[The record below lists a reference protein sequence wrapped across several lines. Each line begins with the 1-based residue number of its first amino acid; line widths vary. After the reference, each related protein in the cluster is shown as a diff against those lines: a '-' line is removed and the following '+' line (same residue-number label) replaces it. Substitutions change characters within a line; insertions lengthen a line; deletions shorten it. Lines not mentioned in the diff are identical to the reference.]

1 MKRFISL
8 ALVFVLLASSFAFAA
23 DAEPV
28 KAEGAKTFQEVY
40 LDGEKVD
47 LGAYLIN
54 QRNYVKLRDVA
65 ALLTATDAK
74 FNVGFENK
82 KVVITTGETYEK
94 LDTDLVE
101 FPEGKVEAL
110 MGEQAFVFNGEEKM
124 VKTAVINQN
133 NYLQLRELGELIGFG
148 VHYNKETRNIE
159 LSSKLEEKA
168 EEAKDEMKDEK
179 AEEKKEEKKEEA
191 KTEEAKEV
199 VDQEEQALLDEEA
212 GWEYGADI
220 EKIFGFIDD
229 YHKGM
234 NNADYKLASD
244 ALFTLLNNRLDD
256 KVIQNDIN
264 QLESFA
270 SKIGADIFKKD
281 FKARGMAINFGN
293 RYELSREYD
302 YGNNSLVRIEYNIRG
317 TNAEVRNTAIKRL
330 TDKSFESLNEKDS
343 AHFKLIDD
351 LYEPYI
357 NNDVKKFESIISK
370 AMTLEEGRT
379 AELLASGQKRYKEVK
394 IDPKNVVKKVRYI
407 EQSVD
412 GVKYTIV
419 YRYANKTYTTMSIM
433 DYKDG
438 YNFIANIHEV
448 VKNK

>member
-28 KAEGAKTFQEVY
+28 KAEGEKTFQEVY

-101 FPEGKVEAL
+101 FPEGKVEAI

-168 EEAKDEMKDEK
+168 EEAKENTEEKKDEK
-179 AEEKKEEKKEEA
+179 AEEKKEEA

-293 RYELSREYD
+293 RIEISREYD

-317 TNAEVRNTAIKRL
+317 TNAVVRNTAIKRL

-357 NNDVKKFESIISK
+357 NNDVKKFDSILGK
-370 AMTLEEGRT
+370 VLPLKEGT
-379 AELLASGQKRYKEVK
+379 SAELLAHGQKRYKEVK
-394 IDPKNVVKKVRYI
+394 ADPKNVVKKVRYI
-407 EQSVD
+407 EQSPK
-412 GVKYTIV
+412 GAKYTIV
-419 YRYANKTYTTMSIM
+419 YRYANKTYTTMSVM
-433 DYKDG
+433 DHNDG
-438 YNFIANIHEV
+438 YNFIANIREV
-448 VKNK
+448 VRSK